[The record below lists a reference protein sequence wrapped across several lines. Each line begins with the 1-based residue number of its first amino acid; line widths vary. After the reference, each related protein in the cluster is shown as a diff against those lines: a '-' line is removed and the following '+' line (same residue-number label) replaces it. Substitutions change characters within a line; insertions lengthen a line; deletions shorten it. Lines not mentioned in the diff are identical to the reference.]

1 MENISPVK
9 HTLVDLRTPTNQ
21 LTAIKSRMLTNSER
35 GSLMTLRNHQV
46 INDYKQICEQNKRV
60 QQKVIQMVGQLETF
74 VQKTM
79 QLKSE

>member
-1 MENISPVK
+1 LENISPVK

-46 INDYKQICEQNKRV
+46 INDYKQICE
-60 QQKVIQMVGQLETF
+60 
-74 VQKTM
+74 
-79 QLKSE
+79 